1 MGYCCLCEKN
11 KMYWNYLCDDC
22 LEIQKIVKL
31 YGAETVINTFKV
43 CDDHAKK
50 RLTRNLA
57 DVTFKKTS
65 AQ

>member
-1 MGYCCLCEKN
+1 
-11 KMYWNYLCDDC
+11 MYWNYLCDDC

-31 YGAETVINTFKV
+31 YGAETVVNTFKV

-57 DVTFKKTS
+57 DVTLKKTS